1 MGDLDDRLDR
11 GGALILDGAIG
22 TELERR
28 GAPGPHDASWAV
40 ALDTHPDLVRAVHE
54 DYIRAGAEV
63 ITTNT
68 FSSGRHALRKIGHDQ
83 DFRAWNELA
92 VRLAVEAR
100 DATARHP
107 VWIAGS
113 VAAFGNGAMHYPS
126 LDGNYVWGESDAAT
140 LRENFRGQAELLAE
154 AGCDL
159 ILLELFCA
167 DAADAELAMREV
179 GGLGLPLWISLSA
192 MVDAGSPELWNHTLG
207 LDTARNPERREP
219 LADIVDRAGDCGAS
233 ALLVMHC
240 EIDAVEPAL
249 GVMGARWDG
258 PLGAYPNR
266 TGHWDGTRWVFTENL
281 SPDVFASLAGR
292 WRDRGARIVGGCCGF
307 GPDHIGTLA
316 HAMRAD
322 STTA

>member
-1 MGDLDDRLDR
+1 MGDLVDRLDR

-68 FSSGRHALRKIGHDQ
+68 FSSGRHALRKIGHEQ
-83 DFRAWNELA
+83 DFRAWNERA

-113 VAAFGNGAMHYPS
+113 VAAFGNGAMHYQS
-126 LDGNYVWGESDAAT
+126 LDGNYVWGE
-140 LRENFRGQAELLAE
+140 
-154 AGCDL
+154 AGTP
-159 ILLELFCA
+159 
-167 DAADAELAMREV
+167 EV
-179 GGLGLPLWISLSA
+179 WS
-192 MVDAGSPELWNHTLG
+192 HTTG
-207 LDTARNPERREP
+207 LDTERNSERREP

-249 GVMGARWDG
+249 GVMRERWGG
-258 PLGAYPNR
+258 PLGAHPNR
-266 TGHWDGTRWVFTENL
+266 TGHWDGTQWVFTENL

-292 WRDRGARIVGGCCGF
+292 WRDCGARIVGGCCGF

-322 STTA
+322 SATP